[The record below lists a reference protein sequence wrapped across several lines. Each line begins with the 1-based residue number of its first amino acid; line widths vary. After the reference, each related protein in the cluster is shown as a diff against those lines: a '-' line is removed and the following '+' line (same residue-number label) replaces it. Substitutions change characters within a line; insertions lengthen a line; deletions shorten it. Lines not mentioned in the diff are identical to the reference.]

1 MDVLKGLFTVIGIL
15 GMVALILGVPLMLLW
30 NWLMPEI
37 FGLTEIT
44 FWQAVGLNILS
55 SILFK
60 TYNTTKK

>member
-1 MDVLKGLFTVIGIL
+1 MKLLNTIAEMLTLIIIIALVISIP
-15 GMVALILGVPLMLLW
+15 VFLLW

-44 FWQAVGLNILS
+44 FWQAMGVSALS

-60 TYNTTKK
+60 ANDGGK

>member
-30 NWLMPEI
+30 NWLMPDI

-44 FWQAVGLNILS
+44 FWQAVGLNFLS

-60 TYNTTKK
+60 TTYTTKK

>member
-60 TYNTTKK
+60 TYNTNKK